1 MTAHDRAERALA
13 RALRDHDRDHDFAP
27 LDPEGLKVGLSTDG
41 GQAVGARN
49 AGPGRTEDGL
59 SARRRHRGPW
69 VGLVAAALVLVLA
82 VPFGASLL
90 SLFSA
95 ASSAPSFEA
104 RPANA
109 PAAGGAA
116 PADQAAGG
124 PPAAAEP
131 ATADDLPEPRP
142 GWRWESMLDAAVQ
155 VPVGWGHDFAP
166 GSDWCAEPGHQRP
179 ERPFV
184 DRNPVSRF
192 VRAIACPEEVPAALR
207 QVHLTWRHTQPGDV
221 EGATPVGSSGEW
233 LRVGRVVGSAYLV
246 VEVPAAELAL
256 AEQVLATAQENDVD
270 PRGCPVVNPEVAP
283 SLGAIADLATA
294 SELVVCQYSGAE
306 RPNLVGSYALTG
318 DEAQGVLDAVLA
330 TPESPAVP
338 DDFSCGDPGSG
349 LLLRFDGTRA
359 VWIDMSG
366 CGPFVLD
373 DGVTTRTP
381 TRATCGDLLTGPLW
395 IPGTTA
401 SQDACQPVR

>member
-1 MTAHDRAERALA
+1 MTDHDRAERALD
-13 RALRDHDRDHDFAP
+13 RALRDHAGDHDFAP
-27 LDPEGLKVGLSTDG
+27 LAPETLKGDAPGGVGS
-41 GQAVGARN
+41 
-49 AGPGRTEDGL
+49 
-59 SARRRHRGPW
+59 RRRRPW
-69 VGLVAAALVLVLA
+69 LGAAVAAVVLVVASVPLAGLVSSMFNAE
-82 VPFGASLL
+82 
-90 SLFSA
+90 
-95 ASSAPSFEA
+95 SSAPMTAEA
-104 RPANA
+104 HRADS
-109 PAAGGAA
+109 AAGGAA
-116 PADQAAGG
+116 PEAAPAQAPEPAGG
-124 PPAAAEP
+124 RAVAPA
-131 ATADDLPEPRP
+131 
-142 GWRWESMLDAAVQ
+142 GWRWESMLDASVAV
-155 VPVGWGHDFAP
+155 PGDWGYGFAP